1 MPQFFLKI
9 NLGNESMILDRDISR
24 SLKEVSEMLQEGR
37 KMNTGENWTIRDDN
51 GNLVG
56 EWRII

>member
-1 MPQFFLKI
+1 MAQFVLSIK
-9 NLGNESMILDRDISR
+9 LGNEAMILDRDISR